1 MFSLYILSLSC
12 DFHNIFW
19 FRNVSLNF
27 LNGYLRKKISN
38 SYLRKKKKHPLKV
51 DKMNNNDYLGS
62 VHCALFA
69 LLSSQATPVS
79 GQL

>member
-19 FRNVSLNF
+19 FGNVSLNF
-27 LNGYLRKKISN
+27 LNGYLRKKN
-38 SYLRKKKKHPLKV
+38 FKQLFKKKKRPLKV
-51 DKMNNNDYLGS
+51 NKMNNNDYLES
-62 VHCALFA
+62 VQCALFA

>member
-1 MFSLYILSLSC
+1 MFSLYILSLSY

-19 FRNVSLNF
+19 FGNVSLNF
-27 LNGYLRKKISN
+27 LNGYLRKKN
-38 SYLRKKKKHPLKV
+38 FKQLFKKKKRPLKV
-51 DKMNNNDYLGS
+51 NKMNNNDYLGS
-62 VHCALFA
+62 VQCALFA

>member
-27 LNGYLRKKISN
+27 LNGYLRKKN
-38 SYLRKKKKHPLKV
+38 FKQLFKKKKRPLKV
-51 DKMNNNDYLGS
+51 NKMNNNDYLGS

-69 LLSSQATPVS
+69 LLSSQAIPVS